1 MSIAEQMPKSWD
13 PVVNAWSNTTK
24 AEQLKAF
31 IREERSKHEVF
42 PGTKKSVSSASIDS
56 SAESQSCDHRS
67 GSVSYA

>member
-1 MSIAEQMPKSWD
+1 MSTAEQMPKSWD

-42 PGTKKSVSSASIDS
+42 PEQKKVFRALQLTPPQKVKVVII
-56 SAESQSCDHRS
+56 
-67 GSVSYA
+67 G